1 MLAINAGASTFNTIR
16 DKVGENAAKIAK
28 YINVLINLGF
38 IKKEIPCGEK
48 EKSRNTLYSISD
60 NYFAFYFAFIFKHQ
74 NMLNGLISPEMYYEK
89 ELTKV
94 KLNTFIG
101 HRFEQIC
108 ETYLKEQF
116 YNGKMPFYAE
126 NLGRW
131 WGNNPVLKKQEEID
145 GELIISSNSP
155 NGRVKAKSKACLD
168 RTYLLAYDDENA
180 VICECKYTE
189 DPFDEKQL
197 KDLQDSALCVT
208 QQNKS
213 YIIFSKNGVSSGV
226 EKHLKNLSGY
236 SVVTLDDLFLS
247 E

>member
-1 MLAINAGASTFNTIR
+1 MLAINSGASTFNTIK
-16 DKVGENAAKIAK
+16 DKVGEDAAKVAK

-38 IKKEIPCGEK
+38 IKKEVPCGEK

-74 NMLNGLISPEMYYEK
+74 NMLNGLISPKMYYER
-89 ELTKV
+89 ELTKE

-116 YNGKMPFYAE
+116 YDGKMTFFAE

-131 WGNNPVLKKQEEID
+131 WGNNPVLRKQEEID
-145 GELIISSNSP
+145 I
-155 NGRVKAKSKACLD
+155 
-168 RTYLLAYDDENA
+168 LAYDDENA

-189 DPFDEKQL
+189 ESFDEKQL
-197 KDLQDSALCVT
+197 KDLQDSALCIK
-208 QQNKS
+208 QQNKAF
-213 YIIFSKNGVSSGV
+213 IIFSKKGISTGV
-226 EKHLKNLSGY
+226 EKQIKKLPEY
-236 SVVTLDDLFLS
+236 SVITLDELYKS
-247 E
+247 NN